1 MIVYKLKDG
10 KVYDKEKMDAWIKR
24 NALNITY
31 EEVNIDVDPDVK
43 DAKFEDVV
51 DGVFSRRLYDE
62 RKQREYEN
70 YIETLIREQYTLGQ
84 ELAILRQRDTKQQEF
99 EAYNTFVENCKN
111 VAKTQFKR
119 T

>member
-1 MIVYKLKDG
+1 MIVCKLNNKY
-10 KVYDKEKMDAWIKR
+10 YDKEIVTKWLVKSGSK
-24 NALNITY
+24 LKF
-31 EEVNIDVDPDVK
+31 EEVDIAVDADVK
-43 DAKFEDVV
+43 DAKFEDII

-111 VAKTQFKR
+111 VAKTHFKR